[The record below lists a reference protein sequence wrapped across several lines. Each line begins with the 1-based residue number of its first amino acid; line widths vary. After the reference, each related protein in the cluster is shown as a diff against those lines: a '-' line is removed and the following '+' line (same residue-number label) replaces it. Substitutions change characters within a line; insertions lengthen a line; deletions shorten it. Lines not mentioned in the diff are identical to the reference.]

1 MIVQISDLHVMS
13 GPDGEPSVEA
23 LQEVVAGIQALP
35 LRPPCVLVSGDLVH
49 DGAREDYEL
58 VKELLAP
65 LGDSVVAIPG
75 NHDDPAL
82 VAELFGDP
90 GEVEVAGVRLVLCDT
105 TLPGTD
111 AGRIDTEALGARL
124 AGDDRPTVIAMHHPP
139 LVTGIPAIDELTL
152 PRENREEF
160 TALLSAS
167 PQVKA
172 VVCGHVHRITFE
184 TLGGCGVFTGP
195 ATYEQIEPGSTPGTL
210 AFVARGRAFAIHTY
224 VAGALVSQI
233 QAVR

>member
-1 MIVQISDLHVMS
+1 MIVQISDLHVIS

-23 LQEVVAGIQALP
+23 LKEVVAGIQALP
-35 LRPPCVLVSGDLVH
+35 LARLGAGQRRPGP

-124 AGDDRPTVIAMHHPP
+124 AAT
-139 LVTGIPAIDELTL
+139 
-152 PRENREEF
+152 
-160 TALLSAS
+160 TA
-167 PQVKA
+167 
-172 VVCGHVHRITFE
+172 R
-184 TLGGCGVFTGP
+184 
-195 ATYEQIEPGSTPGTL
+195 
-210 AFVARGRAFAIHTY
+210 R
-224 VAGALVSQI
+224 
-233 QAVR
+233 